1 MAAPHVQV
9 CDCCGCESERLFSLP
24 DSTLWLCVD
33 CFIDLL
39 ESQASSTTFRSWV
52 ANTLRAA
59 KVAAE
64 APPVI
69 ITDDEAGTEW
79 TIYE

>member
-9 CDCCGCESERLFSLP
+9 CDCCGCESERLFQSP

-39 ESQASSTTFRSWV
+39 QYRS
-52 ANTLRAA
+52 ARRAA
-59 KVAAE
+59 KAAAAE
-64 APPVI
+64 AASVT